1 MSQLPPTAGA
11 LTHRIKIRLHTDVP
25 NASMGLDA
33 QYTAGIDR
41 WARVEQISAATYYAS
56 KQTGEDVT
64 HWITLRRATLTQPEQ
79 MTTDLVIEHKGRRYR
94 VVRARVHPLHE
105 QYTAVEA
112 LDLGAIA

>member
-1 MSQLPPTAGA
+1 MKQLPPRAGD

-25 NASMGLDA
+25 NSSMGLDP

-41 WARVEQISAATYYAS
+41 WARVEQISAATYFAS
-56 KQTGEDVT
+56 RQTGEDVT
-64 HWITLRRATLTQPEQ
+64 HWITLRRGTLTRPED
-79 MTTDLVIEHKGRRYR
+79 MTTDLVIEHKGRRCR